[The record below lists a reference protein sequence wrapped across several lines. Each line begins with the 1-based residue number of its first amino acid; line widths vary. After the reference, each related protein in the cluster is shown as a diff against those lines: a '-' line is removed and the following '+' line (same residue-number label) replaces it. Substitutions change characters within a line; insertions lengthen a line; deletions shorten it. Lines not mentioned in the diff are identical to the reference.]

1 VPSISISS
9 LHIRTEIKAAM
20 ASKEVSGRH
29 ASEDRI
35 SVASIE
41 TSEDEQYSSDH
52 EFLVECIL
60 SEKVQDGRTLYLL
73 DWTGYPREMATW
85 EPPENIQDP
94 GIIETWE
101 ERKILQQKGV
111 EAVFDVDAFE
121 AQKKEYAEAKALRS
135 RLRHE
140 KRMAIM
146 LGVSGHAPHE
156 NETGSVYGPEQTVG
170 SLQSP
175 KRPSPPQPSADE
187 RRSSARQNERQA
199 ATARAK
205 VIN

>member
-1 VPSISISS
+1 
-9 LHIRTEIKAAM
+9 M
-20 ASKEVSGRH
+20 ASQEVPGRRI
-29 ASEDRI
+29 SEDDTSI
-35 SVASIE
+35 ISIE

-60 SEKVQDGRTLYLL
+60 SEKVQDGQTLYLL

-94 GIIETWE
+94 GIIKTWE
-101 ERKILQQKGV
+101 ERKTLQQKGD

-121 AQKKEYAEAKALRS
+121 AQKKEFEEAKALRS

-140 KRMAIM
+140 KRMAM
-146 LGVSGHAPHE
+146 RLGVSE
-156 NETGSVYGPEQTVG
+156 NEPNENEIGTVYESEQTG
-170 SLQSP
+170 ELLQSP
-175 KRPSPPQPSADE
+175 KSRSTPPRPPVGE

-199 ATARAK
+199 ATVRAK
-205 VIN
+205 VINKSHHRSTYI